1 MNESG
6 VGKLVGALT
15 LFVCE
20 NFGRGERPPSS
31 ASVPKL
37 LFCCCFFLTPLV
49 YLCVKG
55 WNIRNPRRILMQ
67 FSLCARAGADSENKM
82 TLPVSGI

>member
-6 VGKLVGALT
+6 VEKLVGALT

-31 ASVPKL
+31 ASVP
-37 LFCCCFFLTPLV
+37 FFFFFLTPLSLP
-49 YLCVKG
+49 LCQRLEYKKSKA
-55 WNIRNPRRILMQ
+55 NI
-67 FSLCARAGADSENKM
+67 GAVFPM
-82 TLPVSGI
+82 RPCWCR